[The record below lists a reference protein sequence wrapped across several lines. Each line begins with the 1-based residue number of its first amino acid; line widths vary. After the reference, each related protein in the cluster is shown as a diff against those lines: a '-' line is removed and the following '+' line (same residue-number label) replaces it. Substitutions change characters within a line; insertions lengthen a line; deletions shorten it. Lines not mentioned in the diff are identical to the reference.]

1 MHLNEFKINLELLL
15 IEIIYRK
22 ILNVFLSKMFD
33 IKLQEVYLS

>member
-15 IEIIYRK
+15 IEIIYLK